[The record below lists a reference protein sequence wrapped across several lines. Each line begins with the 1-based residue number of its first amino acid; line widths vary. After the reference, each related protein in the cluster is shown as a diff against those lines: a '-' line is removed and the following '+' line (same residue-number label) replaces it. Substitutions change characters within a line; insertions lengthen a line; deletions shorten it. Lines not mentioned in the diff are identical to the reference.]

1 MSEAALER
9 FVKPLGVIALVLAV
23 ATLAVGL
30 GLSPDERTLGP
41 SIRIL
46 YVHVGAAW
54 VAYLSYA
61 VTALGAVAYL
71 RWRTAGWD
79 HLAASSA
86 ELGVMLMTLTLATGM
101 LWGRVAQGWWW
112 LWSDLRLTLTLL
124 LWFMSVAY
132 LVLRRATD
140 GDLRA
145 VLSAVLALVT
155 LPAIVLNHFATLL
168 FRGYHPDTIIARPD
182 AAAADA
188 PFLSGVA
195 LSLAAYTALYLWL
208 LVARIGLEARRA
220 RIDADVAVPSD
231 ALRTAP
237 TR

>member
-1 MSEAALER
+1 MSEPTLER
-9 FVKPLGVIALVLAV
+9 LVKPLGIVALALAA
-23 ATLAVGL
+23 ATLVVGL
-30 GLSPDERTLGP
+30 GLSPNERSLGS

-61 VTALGAVAYL
+61 VMAVGAVAYL
-71 RWRTAGWD
+71 RWRKPAWD
-79 HLAASSA
+79 RLAAASA
-86 ELGVMLMTLTLATGM
+86 ELGVVLMTLTLATGM
-101 LWGRVAQGWWW
+101 LWAKVAQGWWW
-112 LWSDLRLTLTLL
+112 QWSDLRLTLTLL

-132 LVLRRATD
+132 LVLRRAVE

-145 VLSAVLALVT
+145 VLSAVLALIT

-188 PFLSGVA
+188 PFLGGVA
-195 LSLAAYTALYLWL
+195 LSLAAYTVLYAWL
-208 LVARIGLEARRA
+208 LVARIGLEVQRA
-220 RIDADVAVPSD
+220 GTGDDDDRPQG
-231 ALRTAP
+231 
-237 TR
+237 